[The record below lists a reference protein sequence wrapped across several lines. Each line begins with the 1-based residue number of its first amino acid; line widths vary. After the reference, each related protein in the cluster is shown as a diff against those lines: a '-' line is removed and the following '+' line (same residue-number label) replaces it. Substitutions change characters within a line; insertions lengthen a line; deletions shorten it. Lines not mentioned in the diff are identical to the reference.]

1 MQLIN
6 NVIADINST
15 KEKILR
21 ELIEKIEG
29 RPFTLQDV
37 ENLILAKHP
46 PHPKRTRE
54 RVIYRDVQLGDIE
67 VDIEDM
73 VVRFIPI
80 AELCGL
86 ETTSDDQLGNPGQ
99 CKSYL

>member
-6 NVIADINST
+6 NVIADINGA

-21 ELIEKIEG
+21 DLIEKIEG
-29 RPFTLQDV
+29 RPATLQDA
-37 ENLILAKHP
+37 ENLIIARHP
-46 PHPKRTRE
+46 PHLKHTRE
-54 RVIYRDVQLGDIE
+54 RIIYRDIQLGDIE

-80 AELCGL
+80 A
-86 ETTSDDQLGNPGQ
+86 
-99 CKSYL
+99 K